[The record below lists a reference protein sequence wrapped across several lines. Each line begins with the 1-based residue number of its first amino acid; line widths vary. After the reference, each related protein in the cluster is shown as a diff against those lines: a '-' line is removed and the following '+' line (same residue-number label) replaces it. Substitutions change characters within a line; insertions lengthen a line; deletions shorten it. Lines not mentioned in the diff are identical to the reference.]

1 MKLLYRIGFYLI
13 GFSVG
18 LVFLTFVLDKKKTE
32 FNYGPSARVKSNLLK
47 KKVQIPSKLL
57 IENKTLTDSLIYFYI
72 KNGTINFSKSET
84 KKDSCNIYYIEIT
97 SDNKGFFK
105 VANCEKTLNI
115 LSFKEL

>member
-47 KKVQIPSKLL
+47 KKVRISSKLL
-57 IENKTLTDSLIYFYI
+57 IENQKLTDSLIYFYI
-72 KNGTINFSKSET
+72 KNGKINFSKSET
-84 KKDSCNIYYIEIT
+84 KKDSCNIYYIEIM
-97 SDNKGFFK
+97 SDNNGFFTL
-105 VANCEKTLNI
+105 ANCEKTLNI
-115 LSFKEL
+115 LSFETL